1 MKNFVV
7 HDFFCRDGRREWSLF
22 DKFLSGLASN
32 WHETR
37 FSRHFV
43 SMHPSNWHETR
54 FSSHFVS
61 PQPSNWHETRFSRH
75 FVSLHLSPSKK
86 TASTR
91 KLWRFHQI
99 KIMPRSLLIS
109 LSGYGPDQR

>member
-1 MKNFVV
+1 NFVV

-54 FSSHFVS
+54 FSRHFVS
-61 PQPSNWHETRFSRH
+61 P
-75 FVSLHLSPSKK
+75 HLSPSKK

-99 KIMPRSLLIS
+99 KIYAQKSFNKFVWLRSGPTLKIETLTSHNLSIS
-109 LSGYGPDQR
+109 RK